1 MRQQR
6 ALQSARSN
14 QPTIPKHLLSSAVH
28 SEAHDLDKDSEK
40 NDRWEVADKDE
51 LEVIR
56 NKLNEIDEEDAEPI
70 NEEYTVQ
77 SESVMSS
84 AIQNQKSNPIS
95 TSAQFNNIS

>member
-14 QPTIPKHLLSSAVH
+14 QPTIPKHLLNSAVH
-28 SEAHDLDKDSEK
+28 SEAHDLDKDSER
-40 NDRWEVADKDE
+40 NDHRDVVDKDK
-51 LEVIR
+51 LEVTR

-70 NEEYTVQ
+70 NEEYTVH

-84 AIQNQKSNPIS
+84 AIQNQKPNPINTS
-95 TSAQFNNIS
+95 TQFNNIS